1 MVAPRDVLDSLVA
14 NGQVA
19 TQYVNTQGA
28 PTYDPRY
35 NPNDSMYAIE
45 GLISRDGRV
54 LGKMGHSERVGK
66 DLYRNVI
73 GEYDRGLFRSAVK
86 YFK

>member
-1 MVAPRDVLDSLVA
+1 M
-14 NGQVA
+14 
-19 TQYVNTQGA
+19 
-28 PTYDPRY
+28 PTTV
-35 NPNDSMYAIE
+35 
-45 GLISRDGRV
+45 ISPDGRV

-73 GEYDRGLFRSAVK
+73 GEYDMGLFRSAVK